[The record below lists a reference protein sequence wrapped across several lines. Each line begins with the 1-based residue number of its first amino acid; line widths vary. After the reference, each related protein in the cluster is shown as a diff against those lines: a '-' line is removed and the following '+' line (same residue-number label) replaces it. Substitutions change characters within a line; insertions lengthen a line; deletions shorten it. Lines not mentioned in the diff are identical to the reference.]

1 MFFEKKYTPISDMS
15 SRQTLLE
22 LVAISGYRFPGRAIS
37 FSSVLCRYRLA
48 GGNIALQCFVTK
60 KTCNIRVVLFCST
73 ILTMT
78 YIHITYLFN
87 IYIYIHT
94 YIHFKTKS
102 TNWSLIV
109 FPKRFVSPAAI
120 E

>member
-1 MFFEKKYTPISDMS
+1 MS

-48 GGNIALQCFVTK
+48 GGNIALQCFVHISDK
-60 KTCNIRVVLFCST
+60 KSCNIGVVLFCST

-78 YIHITYLFN
+78 
-87 IYIYIHT
+87 
-94 YIHFKTKS
+94 
-102 TNWSLIV
+102 
-109 FPKRFVSPAAI
+109 
-120 E
+120 